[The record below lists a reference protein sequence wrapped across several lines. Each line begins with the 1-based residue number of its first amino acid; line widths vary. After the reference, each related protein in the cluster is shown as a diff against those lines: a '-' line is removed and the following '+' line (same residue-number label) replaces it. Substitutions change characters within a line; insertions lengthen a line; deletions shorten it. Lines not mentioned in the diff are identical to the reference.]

1 MLIQC
6 PECHR
11 QISDKAQF
19 CPQCGYTIGKDK
31 INKVCTINNIQYNL
45 DEAFNFSKNGKYK
58 ESFIVIRNIT
68 QLSIKNCLNI
78 LEYIKVLD
86 AIPEEYIIKDYSKEE
101 EKDAATI
108 IFSMKDDKA
117 KIASSKICPKCGST
131 EFTPLRRKWS
141 LLAGFATNKID
152 MVCSKCGTVV
162 K

>member
-11 QISDKAQF
+11 QISDNAQF

-31 INKVCTINNIQYNL
+31 INKVCIINNIQYNL

-78 LEYIKVLD
+78 LEQIKVLD
-86 AIPEEYIIKDYSKEE
+86 TIPKEYIVKDYSEKE

-108 IFSMKDDKA
+108 IFAMKDDKA
-117 KIASSKICPKCGST
+117 KIASSKICPKCGGTNFS
-131 EFTPLRRKWS
+131 PVRRKWS
-141 LLAGFATNKID
+141 LLAGFATNKVD
-152 MVCSKCGTVV
+152 LVCNQCGTII